1 MKRKFCLVA
10 GDLKT
15 AYIGNTDLSDAYLNI
30 GHFQTWSAFAVSRA
44 YYALLSLGLIRL
56 EAEINPKEYY
66 ERIVK
71 PFVFEQKDVQVSE
84 TDKLRAIK
92 IRKFIENVYE
102 VNLEDNEQ
110 KEMLVGY
117 LINNIG
123 EFQLNT
129 HANQLIR
136 NTIYESVDLSVYEEN
151 EDYIEDILL
160 VQPYEHQKRAINR
173 WLNIRKKRHNNMAL
187 FLEPRLGKTL
197 ITLYALVHTMHEK
210 QTSGTSLI
218 VAPVRTL
225 STVWK
230 RQFQQFINEKYRKD
244 FMIVVLTEIPVRQRV
259 QFILSARELAN
270 SLKKHIIIVTNYETF
285 SRLNTDATKDFYK
298 LELFDFVCLDEAHKI
313 KDPTTKQSQNIFNIL
328 KSTKTKFV
336 LTGTPYGNS
345 FTDTWQILKFI
356 EDAPF
361 ACYSLSQFTY
371 NYGYTY
377 NGKFVLTRRREFFDH
392 LSKIAEIV
400 RQQDVDFLM
409 PEIDVVY
416 LEMHPEHRQKYQSI
430 IDKAKAEVADGVIQI
445 PNILSLIA
453 KLRQASSGFL
463 YYQLEDGEPRQSSRL
478 VKPEEVEKFAH
489 TMGLIDENIDTTQI
503 VLCLT
508 FEEEYEIFKEL
519 LQEFNKNRNRKIVYD
534 LIRGSISASAQNQ
547 NEIIEKFQEGKIDL
561 LIVNPKAA
569 SLGLDL
575 SVANLMI
582 YPSYGWSL
590 IEERQMR
597 DRCVSPYKKVAT
609 KVIYIAHNESIDIR
623 IMEALKDKREN
634 LEEVMK
640 RGNTKLIEWLAGV
653 DQTQEAKQ

>member
-1 MKRKFCLVA
+1 MKRKFCLVT

-15 AYIGNTDLSDAYLNI
+15 AYIGNTDLSDAYFNI
-30 GHFQTWSAFAVSRA
+30 GHFQTWSLISVSRA
-44 YYALLSLGLIRL
+44 YYALLSLGIIRL
-56 EAEINPKEYY
+56 EPEVNPKEYY
-66 ERIVK
+66 ENIVK
-71 PFVFEQKDVQVSE
+71 PFVFEQRDIPVSE

-92 IRKFIENVYE
+92 IRKFVENVYE
-102 VNLEDNEQ
+102 VNLEDSEQ
-110 KEMLVGY
+110 KEMLVSL
-117 LINNIG
+117 LINNIS

-136 NTIYESVDLSVYEEN
+136 NVIYESVDLSVYEDS
-151 EDYIEDILL
+151 EDYINDILL

-173 WLNIRKKRHNNMAL
+173 WLNIRKKRHNNKAL

-210 QTSGTSLI
+210 QTRENQYGTSLI

-230 RQFQQFINEKYRKD
+230 RQFRQFINEKYRKD

-259 QFILSARELAN
+259 QFILSARELAE

-285 SRLNTDATKDFYK
+285 SRLNTEATKDFHK

-328 KSTKTKFV
+328 KSTNTKFV

-345 FTDTWQILKFI
+345 YTDTWQILKFI

-371 NYGYTY
+371 NYGYVY

-392 LSKIAEIV
+392 LGKIAEIV

-416 LEMHPEHRQKYQSI
+416 LDMVSEHRQKYQSI

-463 YYQLEDGEPRQSSRL
+463 YYQLEDGAPRQSSRL

-489 TMGLIDENIDTTQI
+489 TMELIDENIDTTQI

-519 LQEFNKNRNRKIVYD
+519 LQELNKNRSRRINYD
-534 LIRGSISASAQNQ
+534 LIRGGISASAQN
-547 NEIIEKFQEGKIDL
+547 EIIERFQEGKIDL

-597 DRCVSPYKKVAT
+597 DRCVSPHKKIAT
-609 KVIYIAHNESIDIR
+609 KVIYVAHNESIDVR

-653 DQTQEAKQ
+653 DK